1 MAASMVGAVVPA
13 TVGAADATKGFAIK
27 TYDINNP
34 SSASGK
40 STITINKADI
50 PADGYVLPSALYY
63 SEATNNSTGSL
74 LVGLTTDSKDIKFEL
89 HDPTKGYTSEKLPYT
104 LGGVDFNTN
113 CYLSFAGFCKNARS
127 GYKAAGKYVFGVDES
142 QTAAG
147 TDNYFIGCSW
157 MNNGTDYA
165 WAGEKSD
172 SYPFYVFDT
181 IIPQN
186 IKAGTYKVTFCD
198 YNTDA
203 TGVNDNPSPMVESG
217 GERYTK
223 KAGNLKLDELTIVVK
238 GDPEET
244 TTTTKPVTTTTTT
257 TKPVT
262 SVTTVEQP
270 PVVDGDVKFS
280 FVDSNGKSNVT
291 VDGNKGAKI
300 DVDVNIEAGNND
312 ISALD
317 VQFKASNGIKISEI
331 LDSAMAFEGVTVS
344 SNLKELRASYATL
357 DGDKPMKAEN
367 GSSAF
372 MLTVDVPAGTPAGT
386 YTVGFDSQCK
396 VFKDNTNF
404 NYKTGFAPLTITVEG
419 TPSGTVT
426 QQQTTKQTTTT
437 TTAPYVSDA
446 DVDFA
451 FVDSNGK
458 DTVTVD
464 GKKGGKIDV
473 DVNINAGK
481 NDISALDVQFKASN
495 GIKIAEILD
504 SAMAFEGVTVSSNIK
519 ELRASYATLDGDK
532 PMKAENGSSAFMLTV
547 EVPAGTPAG
556 TYYVDFDSQCK
567 VFKDN
572 TNFNYKTSSKP
583 LKVVVT
589 GDDPIITTEPIETT
603 PVVNGDVNFKFVD
616 SEGKSKVTVDGK
628 KGAKLDVDVN
638 IEAGSNDISALDV
651 QFKASNGI
659 KISEILDS
667 AMAFEGVT
675 VSSNI
680 KELRASYATLDGD
693 KPMKAENGS
702 SAFMLTV
709 EVPAGTPAGTYT
721 VGFDS
726 QCKVFKDNTN
736 FNYKTGFTPLT
747 ITVTGEGEVSS
758 TTTKPVTTSD
768 KVTTVTTQA
777 PTLDGDVNFKFVDS
791 KGNNTVKV
799 KKGTATSIDVDVNIE
814 AGTNDISAL
823 DVQFKA
829 SNGIEIAEILDSAM
843 AFEGVTVSSNIKE
856 LRASYATLDGD
867 KPMKAENGSSAFML
881 TVKVPANTPAGTY
894 TVGFDSQCKV
904 FKDNTNFNYKTGF
917 APLTIIVEDEGT
929 TTSTKETTTSTETT
943 TSKQTTTSTVTSTVT
958 TTTTTPPVSGKLDV
972 TLWGDT
978 NCDGVVNVA
987 DVVVLNRLLN
997 DPAYTVKH
1005 PVTKAD
1011 VTAQGKVNAD
1021 VVAPQNKTGKGI
1033 NPADVKLT
1041 GADSEAIA
1049 MSILEKGTIP
1059 QD

>member
-556 TYYVDFDSQCK
+556 TY
-567 VFKDN
+567 
-572 TNFNYKTSSKP
+572 
-583 LKVVVT
+583 
-589 GDDPIITTEPIETT
+589 
-603 PVVNGDVNFKFVD
+603 
-616 SEGKSKVTVDGK
+616 
-628 KGAKLDVDVN
+628 
-638 IEAGSNDISALDV
+638 
-651 QFKASNGI
+651 
-659 KISEILDS
+659 
-667 AMAFEGVT
+667 
-675 VSSNI
+675 
-680 KELRASYATLDGD
+680 
-693 KPMKAENGS
+693 
-702 SAFMLTV
+702 
-709 EVPAGTPAGTYT
+709 T